1 MLRSR
6 PSLRDPPQSTAV
18 SHGVRSDVGGAFYG
32 RRMDG
37 GTRMTTRERTAVVQR
52 TVDGLRVVLDG
63 VTQDVEH
70 GGFAAAVSAL
80 EVDRP
85 RWVWDTMDVYPR
97 LLQAG
102 VRVARSWDLRLARGL
117 LRRAAGTP
125 GGIAALPADGWDDS
139 AAGRD
144 DGALSF
150 DFGELLDAQRE
161 FDRQIAE
168 VAASARPGALRL
180 LITAESAGALA
191 AAEMHHAG
199 LPWRRDVHE
208 QLLEGLLGP
217 RVPVD
222 RRPSALERLAGDIRV
237 ALGAPALN
245 PDSPADL
252 ARALR
257 SAGIEVDSTRA
268 QELSRIDHP
277 VVEPLLEY
285 KRLARLHQANG
296 WHWLDT
302 WIADGRFRPDYIVSG
317 VVTGRWATRNSGAMQ
332 LPKQIRSAVVADPG
346 WKLVVADA
354 AQLEPRVLAGLA
366 QDRAMAEAGRGR
378 DLYAGIVASG
388 AVATRAAAKVGMLGA
403 LYGATSGEGGRLVPR
418 LARRFP
424 QALALVER
432 AAKEGE
438 RGGTVATLLGRETP
452 PVSDRQRAVDREAA
466 VFEADERVLRQ
477 ARSLSR
483 DRGRFTRNFVVQGT
497 AAEWA
502 LCWIADLR
510 RRLWELAEGS
520 FTERPHLVYFLHDEV
535 IVHAPAG
542 SAVAVADAVTEAARD
557 AGRLLFADFPIDF
570 PLDVSVVDH
579 YDEAA

>member
-1 MLRSR
+1 MSG
-6 PSLRDPPQSTAV
+6 ST
-18 SHGVRSDVGGAFYG
+18 
-32 RRMDG
+32 
-37 GTRMTTRERTAVVQR
+37 GTATRERTVIVHR
-52 TVDGLRVVLDG
+52 TVDGVRLVVDG
-63 VTQDVEH
+63 VEQ
-70 GGFAAAVSAL
+70 AVLIDDAVRHDGLAEAVARL
-80 EVDRP
+80 EVDGP
-85 RWVWDTMDVYPR
+85 RWVWDTADIYPR
-97 LLQAG
+97 LLAAG
-102 VRVARSWDLRLARGL
+102 VRVGRAWDLRLARGL

-125 GGIAALPADGWDDS
+125 GAIAALPTDGWDDS
-139 AAGRD
+139 VVAVD
-144 DGALSF
+144 DGALAF
-150 DFGELLDAQRE
+150 DLGDHLDPRQEL
-161 FDRQIAE
+161 DRQIAE
-168 VAASARPGALRL
+168 IDASSRPGALRL

-199 LPWRRDVHE
+199 LPWRREDHE
-208 QLLEGLLGP
+208 RLLERLLGP
-217 RVPVD
+217 RVPAD
-222 RRPSALERLAGDIRV
+222 RRPVVLERLAVDIRA
-237 ALGAPALN
+237 ALAAPSLN
-245 PDSPADL
+245 PDSPVEL

-268 QELSRIDHP
+268 PELRRIDHP
-277 VVEPLLEY
+277 VVEPLLEF

-366 QDRAMAEAGRGR
+366 HDRAMAEAGRGR

-388 AVATRAAAKVGMLGA
+388 AVATRTAAKVGMLGA

-418 LARRFP
+418 LAQRFP

-432 AAKEGE
+432 AAREGE
-438 RGGTVATLLGRETP
+438 RGGAVATLLGRATP

-466 VFEADERVLRQ
+466 VFDADERVLRQ
-477 ARSLSR
+477 ARSLAR
-483 DRGRFTRNFVVQGT
+483 ERGRFTRNFVVQGT

-502 LCWIADLR
+502 LCWLADLR
-510 RRLWELAEGS
+510 RRLWQLGDGALTS
-520 FTERPHLVYFLHDEV
+520 RPHLVYFLHDEV
-535 IVHAPAG
+535 IVHTPA
-542 SAVAVADAVTEAARD
+542 ALAEEVVVAVTEAAAG
-557 AGRLLFADFPIDF
+557 AGRLLFSDFPIEF
-570 PLDVSVVDH
+570 PLDVAVVDR

>member
-1 MLRSR
+1 
-6 PSLRDPPQSTAV
+6 
-18 SHGVRSDVGGAFYG
+18 
-32 RRMDG
+32 MDG
-37 GTRMTTRERTAVVQR
+37 GTDTATRERTAVVHR
-52 TVDGLRVVLDG
+52 THDGLELALDG
-63 VTQDVEH
+63 VVQDVDH
-70 GGFAAAVSAL
+70 SGFPAAVAAL
-80 EVDRP
+80 EVDHP
-85 RWVWDTMDVYPR
+85 RWVWDTADVYPR
-97 LLQAG
+97 LLGAG

-125 GGIAALPADGWDDS
+125 GAIAALPADGWDDT
-139 AAGRD
+139 AAASD

-150 DFGELLDAQRE
+150 DFGDALDAQEE
-161 FDRQIAE
+161 FDRQVAE
-168 VAASARPGALRL
+168 VAASTRPGALRL

-199 LPWRRDVHE
+199 LPWRREDHE
-208 QLLEGLLGP
+208 RLLEGLLGP
-217 RVPVD
+217 RVPAD
-222 RRPSALERLAGDIRV
+222 RRPVVLERLAGDIRV
-237 ALGAPALN
+237 ALAAPALN
-245 PDSPADL
+245 PDSPVEL

-268 QELSRIDHP
+268 HELRNVEHP

-302 WIADGRFRPDYIVSG
+302 WIAGGRFRPDYIVSG

-332 LPKQIRSAVVADPG
+332 LPKQIRSAVAADPG

-366 QDRAMAEAGRGR
+366 HDRAMAEAGRGR

-418 LARRFP
+418 LAQRFP

-432 AAKEGE
+432 AAREGE
-438 RGGTVATLLGRETP
+438 RGGTVATLLGRATP

-466 VFEADERVLRQ
+466 VFDAEEGVLRQ
-477 ARSLSR
+477 ARSLAR

-502 LCWIADLR
+502 LCWLADLR
-510 RRLWELAEGS
+510 RRLWELADGS
-520 FTERPHLVYFLHDEV
+520 PTDRPHLVYFLHDEV
-535 IVHAPAG
+535 IVHTPAELADQVAA
-542 SAVAVADAVTEAARD
+542 AVAVAARS

-570 PLDVSVVDH
+570 PLDVAVVDR